1 MIFIL
6 CSNNYFYATS
16 NRKLFNEFLLGLG
29 LYFPS
34 KYICYI
40 CYICVAP
47 LGFVFNYCC
56 PGNSALQGPQ
66 QDRDHPVDQGRVR
79 AGGHQG
85 PLGILQ
91 IQTHRQRRRE

>member
-1 MIFIL
+1 M
-6 CSNNYFYATS
+6 
-16 NRKLFNEFLLGLG
+16 FNEFLLGLG

-56 PGNSALQGPQ
+56 VQVTLPCRVHNKIGIIQWT
-66 QDRDHPVDQGRVR
+66 RDGF
-79 AGGHQG
+79 G
-85 PLGILQ
+85 LGDTRDLSGYSRYKLIGSDDESKQ
-91 IQTHRQRRRE
+91 EDFMIY